1 LVCIVAVLIRGT
13 VTQLDVGSVGGM
25 RRLLV
30 LVSVVVAVD
39 TMFFTALIPLLPHI
53 ADKYNLSKA
62 GAGVFISTY
71 AAGTLLGAIPAGFAT
86 TRLSPKRTVLVG
98 LALMT
103 AASLGF
109 ALAGDV
115 STLGISRFFQGIGSA
130 FSWAGGLAWLIA
142 RAPRERRGELLGTAM
157 GAAVF
162 GALLGPVLG
171 VLAGF
176 VGTRAAFLGVAAL
189 GAALLALAARTAGV
203 APELQAFRAGLLAIR
218 DRPLLAGLWLITL
231 PALLF
236 GVLIVLVPLQ
246 LNRHGWGSIAIGALF
261 LATTALETVL
271 NPMLGRL
278 TDRHGRMRPVRV
290 ALVGSTL
297 VSLALAAA
305 TQPAVIAPIVLAAGI
320 AYGAFY
326 TPGLA
331 LISDGAER
339 AGVAQGL
346 AFGLMNACWGV
357 GALIGPAVGGALADV
372 AGDSVPYL
380 ILAGICF
387 ATYVATRVR
396 TAEPLGDLP

>member
-1 LVCIVAVLIRGT
+1 
-13 VTQLDVGSVGGM
+13 M

-86 TRLSPKRTVLVG
+86 TRLSPKRTVLIG

-103 AASLGF
+103 TASIGF

-115 STLGISRFFQGIGSA
+115 WTLGVSRLFQGIGSS
-130 FSWAGGLAWLIA
+130 FSWAGGLAWLVA
-142 RAPRERRGELLGTAM
+142 RSPRERRGELLGTAM

-176 VGTRAAFLGVAAL
+176 IGTRAAFVGVAVL

-203 APELQAFRAGLLAIR
+203 APEVQAFRAGLLAIR

-278 TDRHGRMRPVRV
+278 TDRHGLMRPVRI
-290 ALVGSTL
+290 ALVGASL

-331 LISDGAER
+331 LISHGAER

-346 AFGLMNACWGV
+346 AFGLMNACWGI
-357 GALIGPAVGGALADV
+357 GALIGPAAGGALADV

-380 ILAGICF
+380 ILAGICL
-387 ATYVATRVR
+387 ATYFATRVR
-396 TAEPLGDLP
+396 YAEPLGDLP